1 MSTSTISLAILI
13 ALAVSSQAHTA
24 SDLANTFSYVAQ
36 CETATYNLS
45 SGNSSIQCAGCLEYE
60 VSETMA
66 HSCSTDNNTLFN
78 YTYKCRS
85 CEPGYTINEA
95 NSSLSHIYS
104 DVSLGGANVSFAGDC
119 VGTENTTYELNS
131 TNAQYNNY
139 SQVIACVNSVI
150 TYSFNHSCLIDTS
163 NETTNDTSNDTTNG
177 TSNDTSNSSNATGLD
192 MSSCLTTTYVTQI
205 ACGNCSQLALT
216 RDLSASTC
224 SASGIQQVAYTY
236 TCVACDNGCVPST
249 LATYGVRMY
258 GNVNI
263 DLTSSCVPPV
273 SGHGGEYRANSAN
286 IAYYSIMIIVA
297 AVSVLLN

>member
-1 MSTSTISLAILI
+1 MSTSNISLAILI
-13 ALAVSSQAHTA
+13 ALAVSSQACTA
-24 SDLANTFSYVAQ
+24 SALANTFSYVVQ

-45 SGNSSIQCAGCLEYE
+45 SGTSSIQCAGCLEYE

-66 HSCSTDNNTLFN
+66 NSCSTDNQTLFD

-85 CEPGYTINEA
+85 CESGYTINQA
-95 NSSLSHIYS
+95 NSTLPHMYS
-104 DVSLGGANVSFAGDC
+104 SVSLGGANVSFVGDC
-119 VGTENTTYELNS
+119 VGTANMTYQLGTS
-131 TNAQYNNY
+131 NAQYNNY
-139 SQVIACVNSVI
+139 TQVIDCVDSVS
-150 TYSFNHSCLIDTS
+150 TYSFNHSCL
-163 NETTNDTSNDTTNG
+163 NN
-177 TSNDTSNSSNATGLD
+177 TSNDTSNSSNDTGLNW
-192 MSSCLTTTYVTQI
+192 STCLTTTYDTQI

-216 RDLSASTC
+216 RDLSTEAC

-236 TCVACDNGCVPST
+236 TCVACDNGCSPST
-249 LATYGVRMY
+249 LATHGVRMY

-273 SGHGGEYRANSAN
+273 GGHGGEYRNNSAN